1 MVARGLAGNIAAFV
15 AATLFGASVVATR
28 VAVQEMPPLSL
39 AVLRFGQ
46 GGLILFLYLLLISR
60 DLLRIAWKDLPFLT
74 LLGAILFAIFPLTF
88 NMSLRFTE
96 ASRGALMLAT
106 MPLWSALLAR
116 AAKRERLN
124 VRQVAGILL
133 TLGGVAAVLA
143 ERGLTWEGSARA
155 LAGDGLMLLTA
166 LCGAIYGV
174 LAQRILGRYT
184 SLTVTTYAMLL
195 GTLLLLPAAL
205 IEGLPEALAGINGKV
220 AGLVLFLGILGGALG
235 YFLWTFALSR
245 LTPTQVAVYANF
257 NPMAATI
264 LAAVLLAE
272 RLTGVFGVGFVA
284 VVGGVLLVNLPRAV
298 RQDPYS
304 QADREPELANNVV
317 GKMSKAR

>member
-1 MVARGLAGNIAAFV
+1 MIARSLAGNIAAFV
-15 AATLFGASVVATR
+15 AASLFGASVVATR
-28 VAVQEMPPLSL
+28 VAVQEIPPLSL

-46 GGLILFLYLLLISR
+46 GGLILFLYLLVISR
-60 DLLRIAWKDLPFLT
+60 DLLRIAWRDLPFLT

-106 MPLWSALLAR
+106 MPLWSAWLAR

-155 LAGDGLMLLTA
+155 LIGDGLMLLTA

-184 SLTVTTYAMLL
+184 SLTVTTYAMVL
-195 GTLLLLPAAL
+195 GTLLLFPAAL
-205 IEGLPEALAGINGKV
+205 IEGLLEALARINGKL
-220 AGLVLFLGILGGALG
+220 AGLVLFLGVLGGALG

-245 LTPTQVAVYANF
+245 LTPTQVAVYVNF
-257 NPMAATI
+257 NPMVATI
-264 LAAVLLAE
+264 LAAALLAE

-284 VVGGVLLVNLPRAV
+284 VLGGVLLVNLPRTV
-298 RQDPYS
+298 RQDSYS
-304 QADREPELANNVV
+304 QAD
-317 GKMSKAR
+317 

>member
-1 MVARGLAGNIAAFV
+1 MIARGLAGNIAAFV
-15 AATLFGASVVATR
+15 AASLFGASVVATR
-28 VAVQEMPPLSL
+28 VAVQEIPPLSL

-46 GGLILFLYLLLISR
+46 GGLILFLYMLVSSR
-60 DLLRIAWKDLPFLT
+60 DLLRIAWRDLPFLT
-74 LLGAILFAIFPLTF
+74 LLGAIFFAIFPLTF

-106 MPLWSALLAR
+106 TPLWSAWLAR

-155 LAGDGLMLLTA
+155 LIGDGLMLLTA

-174 LAQRILGRYT
+174 LAKRILVKYT
-184 SLTVTTYAMLL
+184 ALTVTTYAMVL
-195 GTLLLLPAAL
+195 GTLLLFPAAL
-205 IEGLPEALAGINGKV
+205 IEGLPEALARIDVKL
-220 AGLVLFLGILGGALG
+220 AGLVLFLGIFGGALG

-264 LAAVLLAE
+264 LAATLLAE

-284 VVGGVLLVNLPRAV
+284 VLGGVLLVNLPRTV
-298 RQDPYS
+298 RQDPCS
-304 QADREPELANNVV
+304 QADRVPQLANNAV

>member
-1 MVARGLAGNIAAFV
+1 MIERGLAGNIAAFV
-15 AATLFGASVVATR
+15 AASLFGTSVVATR

-46 GGLILFLYLLLISR
+46 GGLILFLYLLVISR
-60 DLLRIAWKDLPFLT
+60 DLLRVAWKDLPFLM

-88 NMSLRFTE
+88 NMSLRYTE

-106 MPLWSALLAR
+106 MPLWSAWLAR

-124 VRQVAGILL
+124 VRQVVGILL

-143 ERGLTWEGSARA
+143 ERGLTWEGSAQA
-155 LAGDGLMLLTA
+155 LVGDGLMLLTA

-174 LAQRILGRYT
+174 LAQRILVRY
-184 SLTVTTYAMLL
+184 SVLTVTTYAMVL

-205 IEGLPEALAGINGKV
+205 IEGLPEALVRINVKL

-245 LTPTQVAVYANF
+245 LTPTQVAVYVNF

-264 LAAVLLAE
+264 LAAALLTE
-272 RLTGVFGVGFVA
+272 RLTGIFGVGFVA
-284 VVGGVLLVNLPRAV
+284 VLGGVLLVNLPRKV
-298 RQDPYS
+298 ERDPCS
-304 QADREPELANNVV
+304 E
-317 GKMSKAR
+317 AR

>member
-1 MVARGLAGNIAAFV
+1 
-15 AATLFGASVVATR
+15 
-28 VAVQEMPPLSL
+28 MPPLSL

-46 GGLILFLYLLLISR
+46 GGLILFLYLLVISR
-60 DLLRIAWKDLPFLT
+60 DLLRIAWKDLPFLI

-106 MPLWSALLAR
+106 MPLWSAWLAR

-124 VRQVAGILL
+124 VRQVVGMLL

-143 ERGLTWEGSARA
+143 ERGMTWEGSARA
-155 LAGDGLMLLTA
+155 LIGDGLMLLTA

-184 SLTVTTYAMLL
+184 SLTVTTYAMVL
-195 GTLLLLPAAL
+195 GALLLLPAAL
-205 IEGLPEALAGINGKV
+205 IEGLPEALARINGKLV
-220 AGLVLFLGILGGALG
+220 GLVLFLGILGGALG

-245 LTPTQVAVYANF
+245 LTPTQVAVYVNF
-257 NPMAATI
+257 NPMVATI
-264 LAAVLLAE
+264 LAAALLTE

-284 VVGGVLLVNLPRAV
+284 VLGGVLLVNLPKR
-298 RQDPYS
+298 
-304 QADREPELANNVV
+304 V
-317 GKMSKAR
+317 GGES